1 MKIVLKND
9 ELNALVQKMRAE
21 PSPWVPNK
29 NDLSPRQKL
38 LDDLEAG
45 GISINLEDV
54 DPGPGGLLEYN
65 GEQVILYIKDTRASK
80 ETLKYSPED
89 SRRFHIAECDT
100 LSTMREKGRYER
112 YVVTRKH
119 DGLFLVDWLDPDTQ
133 ETGEVEAALKVC
145 KNCLTEINYE
155 NYKIEKPQRNNIWT
169 NFEISRFL
177 RDYST
182 FFVKLPS
189 RTDRTAPIDQYVKD
203 WSELSKNYRKARDWT
218 CENCKVDLSSAQ
230 ALLHSHHKNGVK
242 SDNTYKNLKVLC
254 AICHSQEPMHNHLK
268 VAAKEKQKIVSARL
282 SQGLKA

>member
-1 MKIVLKND
+1 MV
-9 ELNALVQKMRAE
+9 AKMGAE
-21 PSPWVPNK
+21 PSSWVPSES
-29 NDLSPRQKL
+29 DMSPREKL
-38 LDDLEAG
+38 LEELEAG

-65 GEQVILYIKDTRASK
+65 GEQVILYIKDTRSSK

-100 LSTMREKGRYER
+100 LSAMRDKGRYER

-119 DGLFLVDWLDPDTQ
+119 DGLFLVDWLDPDTR
-133 ETGEVEAALKVC
+133 ETGELEAALKVC
-145 KNCLTEINYE
+145 KNCLNEINYD
-155 NYKIEKPQRNNIWT
+155 NYRIKKPQRKNIW
-169 NFEISRFL
+169 NDFEISRFL

-182 FFVKLPS
+182 FFTKLPS
-189 RTDRTAPIDQYVKD
+189 RTDKTAPIDEYVKE
-203 WSELSKNYRKARDWT
+203 WGELSKNFREARNWT
-218 CENCKVDLSSAQ
+218 CENCKVELSSAQ
-230 ALLHSHHKNGVK
+230 NLLHTHHKNGVK

-268 VAAKEKQKIVSARL
+268 VTAKEKQKIFAARL